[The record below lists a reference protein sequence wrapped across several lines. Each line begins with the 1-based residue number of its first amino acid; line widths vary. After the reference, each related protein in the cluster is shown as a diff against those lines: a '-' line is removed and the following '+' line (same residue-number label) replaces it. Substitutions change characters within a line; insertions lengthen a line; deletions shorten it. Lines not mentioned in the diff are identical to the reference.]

1 MFPQLNAQL
10 SIKTIAVN
18 LVSFTLNEPPGG
30 GHDTREKDIQ
40 AKDTQYTNENASF
53 TQHNDTR
60 LYRMSFTLI
69 SLRAKCRQR

>member
-1 MFPQLNAQL
+1 LFPQLNAQL

-40 AKDTQYTNENASF
+40 AKDTQYNNKNAILSV
-53 TQHNDTR
+53 TILKKLCVVNRECR
-60 LYRMSFTLI
+60 LY
-69 SLRAKCRQR
+69 